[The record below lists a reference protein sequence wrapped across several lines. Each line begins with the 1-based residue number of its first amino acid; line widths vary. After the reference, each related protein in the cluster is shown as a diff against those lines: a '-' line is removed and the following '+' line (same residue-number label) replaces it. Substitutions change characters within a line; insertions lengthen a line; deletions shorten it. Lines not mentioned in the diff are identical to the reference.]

1 MQSGLLLALARL
13 GSDLPWYLVGCA
25 PFLDRLRVKK
35 RTLLLLIF
43 GVGLARALVSYALIE
58 WVPGGH
64 DYLGFEYVAFTA
76 IIILFYIR
84 SMQIRPAQLVYIM
97 LLLQALAT
105 TVNYLAYV
113 VNVPFY
119 PGGTIRATTTPS
131 YVFSII
137 AGTLLCAVPV
147 WLFFKRRLRPALDAL
162 PCRTVWMLC
171 IPPAL
176 FWMIHQVYTSTVAYS
191 QSTVNIAILSLLI
204 LLTGLTVYYLNIK
217 MVVDSA
223 KHTRLKS
230 EAETRLALQAQ
241 NYENLTQS
249 IEAARAARHDLR
261 HHINALQDFA
271 ARDDKAGMLRY
282 LEEYTATLPVDET
295 PDWCEN
301 RTVNALLKHYLSQ
314 AARAGVKLDVRLHIP
329 LHAGVPDTELCVV
342 FGNIFENAAGSA
354 GAAGAGASLHA
365 RCETGERDLV
375 LTVENSI
382 GAEAPHGEGLGLKNV
397 EAAAKKRGGT
407 ARFEKK
413 DGVFYSRVIL
423 KKEPPQN
430 EQETALQEEIIIE
443 KWRKGTHE

>member
-25 PFLDRLRVKK
+25 PFMDRLQVKK
-35 RTLLLLIF
+35 RTLFLFIV
-43 GVGLARALVSYALIE
+43 GVGLARALTNFALVA
-58 WVPGGH
+58 WAPDGQN
-64 DYLGFEYVAFTA
+64 YLGWEYVTFTA
-76 IIILFYIR
+76 VIILFYR
-84 SMQIRPAQLVYIM
+84 KAMSIRPAQLVYVL

-131 YVFSII
+131 YTFSII
-137 AGTLLCAVPV
+137 GGTLLCAPPV
-147 WLFFKRRLRPALDAL
+147 WYFFKRRLRPALDAL
-162 PCRTVWMLC
+162 PGRTVWMLC
-171 IPPAL
+171 IPPAM
-176 FWMIHQVYTSTVAYS
+176 FWLVHQVYNSMVLYS
-191 QSTVNIAILSLLI
+191 QSTINIAILNLLI

-223 KHTRLKS
+223 EHTRQES
-230 EAETRLALQAQ
+230 EAEKRLALQAQ

-261 HHINALQDFA
+261 HHINALRDFA

-301 RTVNALLKHYLSQ
+301 RTVNALLKHYLAQ
-314 AARAGVKLDVRLHIP
+314 AARAGVRLDVRLDVP
-329 LHAGVPDTELCVV
+329 LRAGVPDTELCVV

-354 GAAGAGASLHA
+354 GAAGEGASLHA
-365 RCETGERDLV
+365 RCEAGERDLV

-382 GAEAPHGEGLGLKNV
+382 APEAPHGEGLGLKNV
-397 EAAAKKRGGT
+397 EAVAKKRGGT

-423 KKEPPQN
+423 KKAPQN
-430 EQETALQEEIIIE
+430 EQEAAHEE
-443 KWRKGTHE
+443 